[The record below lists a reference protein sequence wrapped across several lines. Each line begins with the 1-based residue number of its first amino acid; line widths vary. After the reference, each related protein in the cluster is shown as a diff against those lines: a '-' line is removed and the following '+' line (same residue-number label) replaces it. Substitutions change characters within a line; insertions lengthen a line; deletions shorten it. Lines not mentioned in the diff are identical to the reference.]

1 MYACLNIYV
10 DVMNA
15 YIHLSMCVCIY
26 ISMYVYKYACVISE
40 QSRYPGNW
48 LPARRHVPKTPQNG
62 KKRHKNVKN
71 DARMKG
77 KCCQKEISAKN
88 IITVPPSN
96 RIKVTFCRRQ

>member
-48 LPARRHVPKTPQNG
+48 LPARRHVQKRRKT
-62 KKRHKNVKN
+62 
-71 DARMKG
+71 
-77 KCCQKEISAKN
+77 AKN
-88 IITVPPSN
+88 NT
-96 RIKVTFCRRQ
+96 KM